1 MAGMINRLGEC
12 KAVGATLV
20 AVGVGSG
27 RLEKGAVG
35 DRVAVGATLRTVD
48 GVAAE
53 TTDVI
58 VGSGSG
64 MDVDVGV
71 GVAVDQPDG
80 KTIAAVGGTVSV
92 GILVDISAGTPA
104 GELAIAVA
112 WAEEACSTLILEKAM

>member
-1 MAGMINRLGEC
+1 MAGMIKRLGGC

-58 VGSGSG
+58 VASGAG
-64 MDVDVGV
+64 IDVDVGV

-80 KTIAAVGGTVSV
+80 KTIAVVGETV
-92 GILVDISAGTPA
+92 SAGTPA
-104 GELAIAVA
+104 GNLAMAVA
-112 WAEEACSTLILEKAM
+112 WAEEVCSTLSLEKAM

>member
-1 MAGMINRLGEC
+1 MAGMIKRLGGC
-12 KAVGATLV
+12 KALSATWV

-27 RLEKGAVG
+27 RLEKGTVG

-80 KTIAAVGGTVSV
+80 KTIAAVGGTVSAV
-92 GILVDISAGTPA
+92 TLVDISTGTPA
-104 GELAIAVA
+104 GNLAMAVA
-112 WAEEACSTLILEKAM
+112 WANACCSSR